1 MGRRSASRRAVIAD
15 FAAIAAQEKSPLN
28 AVLLGAVAATGV
40 LPIPADAFRAAIR
53 AEGKAVD
60 ANLRGFE
67 AGVAGSDPAAR
78 AMGSDPIAPPAIAE
92 RASVEG
98 LTPSLHAFHPE
109 ARAVL
114 AHGVE
119 RLTDYQD
126 AAYASR
132 YLARVARFVGKP
144 GADGAF
150 IRELG
155 RHLAVRM
162 SVEDV
167 IRVAQL
173 KLREARLDRVRARPR
188 RARRHVDVTEYLA
201 RPRGGVRP
209 AAARLGRWAL
219 ARVRHDRAWL
229 LKVTTTRSGLP
240 APQGSRGPQALAPAH
255 AALCRGGGVGC
266 ALA

>member
-1 MGRRSASRRAVIAD
+1 MSGRR
-15 FAAIAAQEKSPLN
+15 AQRLSPSPLDEWRE
-28 AVLLGAVAATGV
+28 G
-40 LPIPADAFRAAIR
+40 IPA
-53 AEGKAVD
+53 
-60 ANLRGFE
+60 
-67 AGVAGSDPAAR
+67 
-78 AMGSDPIAPPAIAE
+78 
-92 RASVEG
+92 
-98 LTPSLHAFHPE
+98 E

-114 AHGVE
+114 ADGVE

-173 KLREARLDRVRARPR
+173 KLREARLDRVAQRGAR
-188 RARRHVDVTEYLA
+188 RA
-201 RPRGGVRP
+201 P
-209 AAARLGRWAL
+209 A
-219 ARVRHDRAWL
+219 
-229 LKVTTTRSGLP
+229 TSST
-240 APQGSRGPQALAPAH
+240 
-255 AALCRGGGVGC
+255 
-266 ALA
+266 